1 MFESGELVQQS
12 IQFSI
17 QLIIYYRWLCQEKRE
32 YVLSRQV
39 LKSGTSIGA
48 NIHEARYA
56 QSKAD
61 FNAKMQISLKEA
73 AETQYWFF
81 ILEASDFLPEEFAHL
96 VKKCESLKRMLVK
109 SLPTSK
115 NSKPINNQ

>member
-12 IQFSI
+12 IQFSV
-17 QLIIYYRWLCQEKRE
+17 QLIGYFKWLCHEKRE
-32 YVLSRQV
+32 FVLSRQI

-73 AETQYWFF
+73 AETQYWFL
-81 ILEASDFLPEEFAHL
+81 ILEETDYLPEEFAPL
-96 VKKCESLKRMLVK
+96 AKKCESLKRMLVK
-109 SLPTSK
+109 SLNTSK
-115 NSKPINNQ
+115 NSKPVNNQ

>member
-17 QLIIYYRWLCQEKRE
+17 QLICYYKWLCQEKRE
-32 YVLSRQV
+32 FVLSRQI
-39 LKSGTSIGA
+39 LKSGTSIGY
-48 NIHEARYA
+48 IHEARYA

-73 AETQYWFF
+73 AETQY
-81 ILEASDFLPEEFAHL
+81 
-96 VKKCESLKRMLVK
+96 
-109 SLPTSK
+109 
-115 NSKPINNQ
+115 